1 MALALRGA
9 RAHQRSSAPGKTKKP
24 KIYSERRT
32 VSEEGSHPPGGTRP
46 SRKARSG
53 ILKLTYRKTSV
64 RENVRGRERKRER
77 EHERVREIVHTTFR
91 KNERNE

>member
-9 RAHQRSSAPGKTKKP
+9 RVRQCSSAPGNNQEIKK
-24 KIYSERRT
+24 IANEGT

-53 ILKLTYRKTSV
+53 ILKITYRRTSV
-64 RENVRGRERKRER
+64 RENV
-77 EHERVREIVHTTFR
+77 
-91 KNERNE
+91 